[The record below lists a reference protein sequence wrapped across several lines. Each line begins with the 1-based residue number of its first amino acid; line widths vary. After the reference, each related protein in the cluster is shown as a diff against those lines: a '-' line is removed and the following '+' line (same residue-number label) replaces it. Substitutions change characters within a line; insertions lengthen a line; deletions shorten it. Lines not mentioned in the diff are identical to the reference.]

1 MLASMVAL
9 LAVMAV
15 VFTVASAGPNDVVA
29 GGAGSPMVVVYDGY
43 GQPDAFRVSGRVLH
57 DSGRTPEGAGDGAMR
72 NLVRTMADLDSREMS
87 RVDLTVTIAGVSYST
102 TSDSDGMFQ
111 VRVKGVSPASALPV
125 GPVPVEAVLVVG
137 GAVGRGTL
145 HVVPASGVA
154 LISDIDDT
162 VMKTWVTDKGRMA
175 QTVLLKNGAQV
186 EAVGGAAAAYRQAR
200 VSGVDA
206 VFYVSSSPQNLYP
219 RLRYFL
225 EHHGFPAG
233 PLFLKNLGDDS
244 LLAHDSYK
252 LDRLERIA
260 ADVPGV
266 RFVLVGDSGERDPE
280 IYREF
285 RRRHPARVTGIIIR
299 LVPGSKHLEPARF
312 ADIVTVDDAWP
323 VDASVIDMMPMP
335 RRQ

>member
-1 MLASMVAL
+1 
-9 LAVMAV
+9 
-15 VFTVASAGPNDVVA
+15 
-29 GGAGSPMVVVYDGY
+29 MVVVYDGY

-57 DSGRTPEGAGDGAMR
+57 DSGRTPEGAGDGAMQ
-72 NLVRTMADLDSREMS
+72 NLVRTMADLDSREVS
-87 RVDLTVTIAGVSYST
+87 RVDLTVTIAGVSYSA

-111 VRVKGVSPASALPV
+111 VRVKGLSSASALPV

-145 HVVPASGVA
+145 HVVPASGGA

-299 LVPGSKHLEPARF
+299 LVPGSKHLEPERF
-312 ADIVTVDDAWP
+312 VDFVTVDDVWP
-323 VDASVIDMMPMP
+323 ADANVLDMMPTP
-335 RRQ
+335 RRE

>member
-1 MLASMVAL
+1 MVAL

-57 DSGRTPEGAGDGAMR
+57 DSGRTPEGAGDGAMQ
-72 NLVRTMADLDSREMS
+72 NLVRTMADLDSREVS
-87 RVDLTVTIAGVSYST
+87 RVDLTVTIAGVSYSA

-111 VRVKGVSPASALPV
+111 VRVKGLLSASALPV

-299 LVPGSKHLEPARF
+299 LVPGSKHLEPERF
-312 ADIVTVDDAWP
+312 VDFVTVDDVWP
-323 VDASVIDMMPMP
+323 ADANVLDMMPTP
-335 RRQ
+335 RRE